1 MEVFCNIYKDYLHG
15 TEITIGTGD
24 SVCAAI
30 YKERRERRNR
40 KREKE
45 GTGKERKREQK
56 QEREREEVGYIRRN
70 CRRVTPSISATL
82 LFFQLFL

>member
-1 MEVFCNIYKDYLHG
+1 MLHGSCNIYKEYLHG
-15 TEITIGTGD
+15 TEITFGTGD

-56 QEREREEVGYIRRN
+56 
-70 CRRVTPSISATL
+70 
-82 LFFQLFL
+82 

>member
-1 MEVFCNIYKDYLHG
+1 MEVFCNIYKDYLHD

-56 QEREREEVGYIRRN
+56 
-70 CRRVTPSISATL
+70 
-82 LFFQLFL
+82 